1 MTKLNIA
8 VIVGSNRRESINRK
22 LAEALVRLIGDRV
35 NTAFVEIDDLPMYNY
50 DLESNRPENVHRF
63 TREVAAA
70 DALLIVAPEFNRS
83 IPAVLKNAIDW
94 GSKPM
99 DRNVWKDKV
108 AAITGTSPGA
118 IGTAVGQQ
126 HLRQILGIL
135 GSLVMGGE
143 AYITFKPDLIDEE
156 GEIADEGT
164 RAFLQAYIDNLLKL
178 AEKITT
184 PSISRSLASLDSK
197 RQLVDA

>member
-1 MTKLNIA
+1 VTKLNIA

>member
-1 MTKLNIA
+1 MSKLKVA

-22 LAEALVRLIGDRV
+22 LAGALVRLAGDRIE
-35 NTAFVEIDDLPMYNY
+35 AHFIRIDDLPMYNL
-50 DLESNRPENVHRF
+50 DLEPNRPATVNRF
-63 TREVAAA
+63 TQEVAGA
-70 DALLIVAPEFNRS
+70 DALLVVTPEFNRS

-99 DRNVWKDKV
+99 DRNVWKGKV

-135 GSLVMGGE
+135 GSLVVGGE
-143 AYITFKPDLIDEE
+143 AYITFKPDLIDER
-156 GEIADEGT
+156 GEIANEGT
-164 RAFLQAYIDNLLKL
+164 RAFLQTFTDNFLAVVTKL
-178 AEKITT
+178 SAPTIG
-184 PSISRSLASLDSK
+184 S
-197 RQLVDA
+197 